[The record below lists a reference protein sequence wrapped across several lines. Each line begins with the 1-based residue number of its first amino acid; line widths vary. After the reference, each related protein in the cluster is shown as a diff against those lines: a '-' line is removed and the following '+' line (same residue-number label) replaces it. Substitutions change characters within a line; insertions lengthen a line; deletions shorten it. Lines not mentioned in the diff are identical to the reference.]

1 MNAEPPEQPARC
13 LPQVWKVIGEIDHP
27 DSWGSQSDERWGGGG
42 EDGCLPPTPRL
53 TLGRAY
59 LVCASKTLKGRHGSH
74 SGVIFPS
81 RGDPTVSED
90 IFICHKYVQGSV
102 LASSG

>member
-1 MNAEPPEQPARC
+1 MRAVSGGNRE
-13 LPQVWKVIGEIDHP
+13 
-27 DSWGSQSDERWGGGG
+27 DEGLELGGANQR
-42 EDGCLPPTPRL
+42 RL
-53 TLGRAY
+53 
-59 LVCASKTLKGRHGSH
+59 VLKGRRGPH

-102 LASSG
+102 LASSE